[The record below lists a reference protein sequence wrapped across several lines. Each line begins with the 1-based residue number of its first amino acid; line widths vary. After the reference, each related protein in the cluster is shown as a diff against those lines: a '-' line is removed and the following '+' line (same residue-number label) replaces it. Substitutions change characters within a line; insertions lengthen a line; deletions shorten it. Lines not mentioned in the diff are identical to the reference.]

1 MPTPGLLHRQSGKRR
16 GSGEILL
23 LRWGNVLDYNRF
35 LPFKTGRPWT
45 GRKATSG
52 LAFDALE
59 HSEPCCFTSKEAEI
73 IEEEQGP
80 SVLED
85 SVLQRMFCAH

>member
-1 MPTPGLLHRQSGKRR
+1 MPTTGLLLRQSGKRS

-45 GRKATSG
+45 GRKSTSG
-52 LAFDALE
+52 RASDALE
-59 HSEPCCFTSKEAEI
+59 HSEARRFTSKEAEVT
-73 IEEEQGP
+73 EEEQGP
-80 SVLED
+80 SVSED
-85 SVLQRMFCAH
+85 SILQRMFCVH